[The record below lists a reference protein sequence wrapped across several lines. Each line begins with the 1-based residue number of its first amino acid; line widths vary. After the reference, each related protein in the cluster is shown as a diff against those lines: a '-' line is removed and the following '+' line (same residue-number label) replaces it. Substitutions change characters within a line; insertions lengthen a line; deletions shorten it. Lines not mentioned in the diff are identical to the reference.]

1 MGESSK
7 TGRWV
12 YRQCNKRTATAAQR
26 QSEFL
31 QNVARPRCVTDAVGV
46 GLITIKLIG
55 MIRYCQVAGNADDN
69 AMLRNLFVA
78 SGLAYLLAAAAW
90 VVSSGVVRDDRE
102 LLNVACDPTR
112 ELWAEI
118 NAQFAEHHERTT
130 GQRWAVRQSHGGS
143 GSQARGVI
151 DGLQA
156 DVVTLA
162 LWSDTDAIRKAGLIA
177 EGWQDRLPNRSLP
190 FTSTIVF
197 VVRRGN
203 PKGVRDWPDL
213 LKDGVTVIAPSPK
226 TSGNGKWAFLA
237 AWGAVLRGGGTE
249 DDATAYMKALY
260 KRVPV
265 LDTSARNATM
275 TFTVKKLG
283 DVHLTWENEAYLEQ
297 KEYREEG
304 LEIVYPTRSVLAEPH
319 VAWVDR
325 VVKRKGTEAVAKAYL
340 DYLYTDA
347 AQEVIAR
354 HRYRPVNPAILK
366 AADFPA
372 IELFPASVA
381 GPSWDAIQA
390 RYFAE
395 GGVFDQVLAK

>member
-1 MGESSK
+1 MS
-7 TGRWV
+7 RDRV
-12 YRQCNKRTATAAQR
+12 AA
-26 QSEFL
+26 EI
-31 QNVARPRCVTDAVGV
+31 PC
-46 GLITIKLIG
+46 IPIKLIG
-55 MIRYCQVAGNADDN
+55 MIGYCQRVGNADAN
-69 AMLRNLFVA
+69 AMIRKLLIAF
-78 SGLAYLLAAAAW
+78 GLAYLLAAAAW

-118 NAQFAEHHERTT
+118 NVQFLAHHEEVT
-130 GQRWAVRQSHGGS
+130 GQKWAVRQSHGGS

-177 EGWQDRLPNRSLP
+177 DGWQERLPNRSLP

-237 AWGAVLRGGGTE
+237 AWGAVLKSGGTE
-249 DDATAYMKALY
+249 DDAQAYMKALY

-275 TFTVKKLG
+275 TFTAKKLG
-283 DVHLTWENEAYLEQ
+283 DVHLTWENEAYLEV
-297 KEYREEG
+297 KEFG
-304 LEIVYPTRSVLAEPH
+304 DQFEIVYPPRSVLAEPH
-319 VAWVDR
+319 VTWVDR

-354 HRYRPVNPAILK
+354 HRYRPFNPAILK
-366 AADFPA
+366 AAKFPP

>member
-1 MGESSK
+1 M
-7 TGRWV
+7 
-12 YRQCNKRTATAAQR
+12 
-26 QSEFL
+26 
-31 QNVARPRCVTDAVGV
+31 
-46 GLITIKLIG
+46 IG
-55 MIRYCQVAGNADDN
+55 YCQPAGNADAN
-69 AMLRNLFVA
+69 AMLRNLLVA
-78 SGLAYLLAAAAW
+78 SCLIYLLMAGCW

-118 NAQFAEHHERTT
+118 NVQFADHHERVT

-213 LKDGVTVIAPSPK
+213 LKDGVTVIVPSPK

-237 AWGAVLRGGGTE
+237 AWGAVLRGGGSE
-249 DDATAYMKALY
+249 DDASAYMKALY

-275 TFTVKKLG
+275 TFTAKKLG

-297 KEYREEG
+297 KESPEG
-304 LEIVYPTRSVLAEPH
+304 LEIVYPPRSVLAEPH

-366 AADFPA
+366 AADFPP

-390 RYFAE
+390 RYFGE
-395 GGVFDQVLAK
+395 GGVFDRALSK

>member
-1 MGESSK
+1 
-7 TGRWV
+7 
-12 YRQCNKRTATAAQR
+12 
-26 QSEFL
+26 
-31 QNVARPRCVTDAVGV
+31 
-46 GLITIKLIG
+46 
-55 MIRYCQVAGNADDN
+55 
-69 AMLRNLFVA
+69 MLRNSLIAF
-78 SGLAYLLAAAAW
+78 GLAYLLAAAAW

-112 ELWAEI
+112 ELWAEM
-118 NAQFAEHHERTT
+118 NAAFVEDFARTT

-151 DGLQA
+151 DGMQA

-162 LWSDTDAIRKAGLIA
+162 LWSDTDAIRKAGLMA
-177 EGWQDRLPNRSLP
+177 EGWQDRLPNRSLA

-213 LKDGVTVIAPSPK
+213 LEDGVTVIAPSPK

-237 AWGAVLRGGGTE
+237 AWGAVVCSGGTE
-249 DDATAYMKALY
+249 DDALAYVKELY

-275 TFTVKKLG
+275 TFAAKKLG
-283 DVHLTWENEAYLEQ
+283 DVHLTWENEAFLEV
-297 KEYREEG
+297 KESAG
-304 LEIVYPTRSVLAEPH
+304 ALEIVYPPRSVLAEPH

-325 VVKRKGTEAVAKAYL
+325 VVQRKGTEAVAKAYL

-347 AQEVIAR
+347 GQEIIAK
-354 HRYRPVNPAILK
+354 HRYRPTNPAIL
-366 AADFPA
+366 AAAEFPP
-372 IELFPASVA
+372 IELFPATVA
-381 GPSWDAIQA
+381 GPTWDAIQH
-390 RYFAE
+390 RYFRE
-395 GGVFDQVLAK
+395 GGVFDQVLSK

>member
-1 MGESSK
+1 
-7 TGRWV
+7 
-12 YRQCNKRTATAAQR
+12 
-26 QSEFL
+26 
-31 QNVARPRCVTDAVGV
+31 
-46 GLITIKLIG
+46 
-55 MIRYCQVAGNADDN
+55 MIRNSLIV
-69 AMLRNLFVA
+69 F
-78 SGLAYLLAAAAW
+78 GLAYLLAAAAW

-112 ELWAEI
+112 ELWAEM
-118 NAQFAEHHERTT
+118 NAAFVEDFARVT
-130 GQRWAVRQSHGGS
+130 GQRWAVRQSPGGS

-151 DGLQA
+151 DGMQA

-162 LWSDTDAIRKAGLIA
+162 LWSDTDAIRKAGLMA

-237 AWGAVLRGGGTE
+237 AWGAVKQTGGTD
-249 DDATAYMKALY
+249 DDAFAYMKALY
-260 KRVPV
+260 QRVPV

-275 TFTVKKLG
+275 TFAAKKLG
-283 DVHLTWENEAYLEQ
+283 DVHLTWENEAFLEV
-297 KEYREEG
+297 KESAG
-304 LEIVYPTRSVLAEPH
+304 ALEIVYPPRSVLAEPH

-325 VVKRKGTEAVAKAYL
+325 VVQRKGTEAVARAYL

-347 AQEVIAR
+347 GQAIIAK
-354 HRYRPVNPAILK
+354 HRYRPTNPAVL
-366 AADFPA
+366 AAAKFEP
-372 IELFPASVA
+372 IELFPATVA
-381 GPSWDAIQA
+381 GPTWDAIQY
-390 RYFAE
+390 RYFRE
-395 GGVFDQVLAK
+395 GGVFDQILTR